1 MSIILNTKQEQ
12 AVKSCVEGFLNG
24 DHYRCIAGYAGTGKA
39 QPNDTPIPTGEGW
52 KTLGEIKVGDYVF
65 DREGRPTKVMG
76 VFPQGKQDVYIL
88 KLKDGRETK
97 CAGDHIWTV
106 FSKKNSKYNYTTEQ
120 LISKGLTNSAGF
132 KYAIPNNKA
141 VQYLEKEYR
150 IDPYVIGVFLGD
162 GCCKEKPLTL
172 SSENDEIPN
181 LVLQLMPEAKE
192 IKKNSEKNYNWLFR
206 AKEVKHYNN
215 LKILNLQTKNFFK
228 GYENEICCEAY
239 NKRIPEE
246 YKYGSIEQRYSLLQ
260 GLMDTDGSIGSKDE
274 NRFNIRFTTTS
285 KQLAD
290 DVREV
295 LQSLGY
301 GSSLIMDKREEK
313 YTSNICYAVAV
324 NIPNEEKYKLFRLQR
339 KKDIALKA
347 KELHKRKNYDK
358 VSIIDVYKTNEQV
371 DMTCILVDNKEH
383 LYLTNN
389 FIVTHNTTVVPYI
402 IDAIGVDPNEDVAY
416 IAYTGK
422 AAQVLKAKGLN
433 HVMTAHKFLYKYK
446 TYYYSNGT
454 PFYVREEKTMEDFYP
469 NPMKPEEE
477 PPFCPTIVVVDEVSM
492 LPKEMWDILMSLD
505 FFVIAMGDP
514 FQLPVID
521 KDTDN
526 HILDKPDVFL
536 DEIMRQAKEN
546 EIIRISMEVRERKPL
561 SLYNGTTVK
570 IVPYSDL
577 SYGMMKWANQ
587 ILCSKNETRRALNK
601 IYREHILKFENE
613 LPVIGDKLICLKNNW
628 DCLSAFQEPLVNGQT
643 GEVLGFQPFHDNTWG
658 DNFYLKFRTDEGAHY
673 DTIADGQFLR
683 EGKPFYPSN
692 EKRKAYN
699 KKMRG
704 KKEKIKKLDL
714 FDYGYAITVHK
725 SQGSQYNKV
734 LVIEEPMY
742 QTDNARLLYTAV
754 TRAIDKLVLVKTT

>member
-1 MSIILNTKQEQ
+1 MPLTKKQEE
-12 AVKSCVEGFLNG
+12 ALKVCVNGFLNG
-24 DHYRCIAGYAGTGKA
+24 DKYRCIAGYAGTGK
-39 QPNDTPIPTGEGW
+39 
-52 KTLGEIKVGDYVF
+52 
-65 DREGRPTKVMG
+65 
-76 VFPQGKQDVYIL
+76 
-88 KLKDGRETK
+88 
-97 CAGDHIWTV
+97 
-106 FSKKNSKYNYTTEQ
+106 S
-120 LISKGLTNSAGF
+120 
-132 KYAIPNNKA
+132 
-141 VQYLEKEYR
+141 
-150 IDPYVIGVFLGD
+150 
-162 GCCKEKPLTL
+162 
-172 SSENDEIPN
+172 
-181 LVLQLMPEAKE
+181 
-192 IKKNSEKNYNWLFR
+192 
-206 AKEVKHYNN
+206 
-215 LKILNLQTKNFFK
+215 
-228 GYENEICCEAY
+228 
-239 NKRIPEE
+239 
-246 YKYGSIEQRYSLLQ
+246 
-260 GLMDTDGSIGSKDE
+260 
-274 NRFNIRFTTTS
+274 FT
-285 KQLAD
+285 
-290 DVREV
+290 
-295 LQSLGY
+295 
-301 GSSLIMDKREEK
+301 
-313 YTSNICYAVAV
+313 
-324 NIPNEEKYKLFRLQR
+324 
-339 KKDIALKA
+339 
-347 KELHKRKNYDK
+347 
-358 VSIIDVYKTNEQV
+358 
-371 DMTCILVDNKEH
+371 
-383 LYLTNN
+383 
-389 FIVTHNTTVVPYI
+389 VPYI

-454 PFYVREEKTMEDFYP
+454 PFYVREEKTMADFYP
-469 NPMKPEEE
+469 NPMKLDEE

-699 KKMRG
+699 KKMKG

-725 SQGSQYNKV
+725 SQGSQYSKV